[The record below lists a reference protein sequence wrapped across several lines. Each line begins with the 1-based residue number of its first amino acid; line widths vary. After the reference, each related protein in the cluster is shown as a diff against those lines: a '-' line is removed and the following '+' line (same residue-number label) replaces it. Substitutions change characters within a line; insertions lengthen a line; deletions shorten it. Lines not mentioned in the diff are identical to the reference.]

1 MISIKL
7 DLRKYLTQ
15 EKFKNL
21 TKTDTSD
28 FALKTNV
35 AEIKSR
41 VDNINV
47 NKISIVDELQGKNF
61 VENSYLYFNQKYK
74 YFETDKV
81 NPNKIMSWKSTGI
94 SNEKLE
100 PPEDKNSPKILFEEI

>member
-1 MISIKL
+1 MISVKL
-7 DLRKYLTQ
+7 NLSNYVAQ
-15 EKFKNL
+15 EEFKNL
-21 TKTDTSD
+21 TKIDTYD

-47 NKISIVDELQGKNF
+47 NKISIVDELQGKKF
-61 VENSYLYFNQKYK
+61 VENSYLYFNQKYE
-74 YFETDKV
+74 YFEIDKV
-81 NPNKIMSWKSTGI
+81 NPHKIMSWKSAGI

-100 PPEDKNSPKILFEEI
+100 PPHDKNSPKLLFEEI